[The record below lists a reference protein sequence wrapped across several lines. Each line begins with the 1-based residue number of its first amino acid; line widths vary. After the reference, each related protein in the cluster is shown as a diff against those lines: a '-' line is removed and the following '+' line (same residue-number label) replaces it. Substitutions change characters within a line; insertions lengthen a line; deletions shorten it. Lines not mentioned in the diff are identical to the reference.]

1 VRSNALLMAVLATA
15 AFVASPAMAAKKT
28 AKHTVS
34 CKQIK
39 EAIAGGKSADEV
51 AKDLKTTDAHVKS
64 CTSPTAKHHGGKHA
78 AAK

>member
-1 VRSNALLMAVLATA
+1 MRSSALLMAVLATA
-15 AFVASPAMAAKKT
+15 VFAASPATAAK

-39 EAIAGGKSADEV
+39 DAIAAGKSTDEV
-51 AKDLKTTDAHVKS
+51 AKDLKTTDKHVKS
-64 CTSPTAKHHGGKHA
+64 CTTPAAKHNGGHHA

>member
-1 VRSNALLMAVLATA
+1 MRSSALLMAVLAMA
-15 AFVASPAMAAKKT
+15 VLVASPATATKKK

-34 CKQIK
+34 CQQIK
-39 EAIAGGKSADEV
+39 DAIAGGKSAEEV

-64 CTSPTAKHHGGKHA
+64 CTTSSAKHHSSHHA